1 MPSPGCETSTPAFG
15 LALADRPYSLPTRWN
30 DAQIVVN
37 DAVLIEPP
45 YTIDN
50 LKVLPGKEQS
60 LASVRRIM
68 DQYHQ
73 RKKNAAPAR
82 APVATPIAPRK
93 GG

>member
-1 MPSPGCETSTPAFG
+1 MPSPDCETSTPG
-15 LALADRPYSLPTRWN
+15 SGPALADRPCSLPTRWN

-45 YTIDN
+45 YTVDN
-50 LKVLPGKEQS
+50 LKAPPGKEQS

-68 DQYHQ
+68 DNYHQ
-73 RKKNAAPAR
+73 RKKTAATR

>member
-1 MPSPGCETSTPAFG
+1 MPSPGCETSTPGFG
-15 LALADRPYSLPTRWN
+15 LALADRPCSLPTRWS

>member
-1 MPSPGCETSTPAFG
+1 MPSPGCEPNTPC
-15 LALADRPYSLPTRWN
+15 LRRPLADPKRSLPTRWN

-45 YTIDN
+45 YTVDN
-50 LKVLPGKEQS
+50 LKAPPGKEQS
-60 LASVRRIM
+60 VASVRRIM
-68 DQYHQ
+68 DNYYQ
-73 RKKNAAPAR
+73 RKKNAGPR